1 MLEKIYIIPHIWTR
15 KLQEAILFSWPH
27 ENTYPYTQQCLAVS
41 YQKISKD
48 QPPSYQDEKGWEM
61 VFRCMQPL
69 WVATP
74 ACWNG
79 STFKCK
85 TTGITGY
92 LPMPPKGLPTARP
105 TGNPPRTVTWEM
117 TEGKSM
123 EILEN
128 FWFFAIFQPKSLGR
142 FGKIWTDWQDLADQF
157 RFGFWFGD
165 WCRCIQE
172 KNQRTHKFRLELP
185 WVAYV
190 TTKSPIG
197 TGRPSRVVEAAEPVF
212 VYCLPLPIRKE
223 NNLTNPCQIYS
234 LYIVLVC
241 FGHSSALSK
250 TAGSV
255 LRLSSFVICGRGFQ
269 KYFWKATLEEFPSF
283 IALST
288 THLRYPIMIFSDSK
302 CPKNQTLQPTITK
315 VYPLVTQV
323 FYSL

>member
-15 KLQEAILFSWPH
+15 KLQEAILFSWPQ
-27 ENTYPYTQQCLAVS
+27 ENTYPYTPQCLAVS

-74 ACWNG
+74 ACRNG
-79 STFKCK
+79 STSKC

-92 LPMPPKGLPTARP
+92 LPMLPPKGLPTARP

-128 FWFFAIFQPKSLGR
+128 FWFFAIFPPKSLGR
-142 FGKIWTDWQDLADQF
+142 FGQIWTDWQDLADQF
-157 RFGFWFGD
+157 RFGFGLAD
-165 WCRCIQE
+165 WCRCLQE
-172 KNQRTHKFRLELP
+172 KKQRTHKFRLELP

-197 TGRPSRVVEAAEPVF
+197 TARPSRVVAAEPVF

-223 NNLTNPCQIYS
+223 NNLTNPCQILLPIHRFGMFWAFQCS
-234 LYIVLVC
+234 LKDCRECIEAELLC
-241 FGHSSALSK
+241 HLWEEIPEIFLESHSW
-250 TAGSV
+250 GV
-255 LRLSSFVICGRGFQ
+255 
-269 KYFWKATLEEFPSF
+269 
-283 IALST
+283 
-288 THLRYPIMIFSDSK
+288 PIFH
-302 CPKNQTLQPTITK
+302 CPFHHSP
-315 VYPLVTQV
+315 
-323 FYSL
+323 